1 LSGKVKVA
9 VRILSAAAFPFS
21 NLLTPCYSLR
31 AAWPFGAAVAKLA
44 YAAGLKSAGV
54 FPVAGSSPASR
65 TSLSSYRNPKSLA
78 LAVRQFRNQM
88 RITVSHNRTQQEVV
102 DSINRS
108 FDELFS
114 AGLPVKVAV
123 QQKEWQGST
132 LNFALTAK
140 MGMLST
146 PIKGTVEVTDHDLTV
161 DADLGML
168 NNFISEKSAQDMIG
182 TRIKGLLK

>member
-1 LSGKVKVA
+1 
-9 VRILSAAAFPFS
+9 
-21 NLLTPCYSLR
+21 
-31 AAWPFGAAVAKLA
+31 
-44 YAAGLKSAGV
+44 
-54 FPVAGSSPASR
+54 
-65 TSLSSYRNPKSLA
+65 
-78 LAVRQFRNQM
+78 M
-88 RITVSHNRTQQEVV
+88 RITVSHNRAQQEVV

-114 AGLPVKVAV
+114 AGLPVKVVV